1 MEIPDAVLEARVA
14 EAEEKA
20 SFSFMKKNDHH
31 FDEHFTF
38 DAVKVARPLSNNPKP
53 GLVADPNCLSRGPWD
68 SPTPRRSMQTRSTR
82 VRLGP
87 VLPYPLT
94 SR

>member
-38 DAVKVARPLSNNPKP
+38 DAVF
-53 GLVADPNCLSRGPWD
+53 WE
-68 SPTPRRSMQTRSTR
+68 
-82 VRLGP
+82 
-87 VLPYPLT
+87 PYNFD
-94 SR
+94 RQFAIK